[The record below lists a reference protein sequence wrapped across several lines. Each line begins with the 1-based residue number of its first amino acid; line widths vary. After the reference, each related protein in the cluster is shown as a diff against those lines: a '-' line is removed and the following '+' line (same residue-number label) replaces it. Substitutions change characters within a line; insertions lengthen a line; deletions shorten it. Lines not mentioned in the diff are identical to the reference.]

1 MADEKIS
8 AIQTMLVTLP
18 RARVIGRTR
27 IYILHG
33 KEARRCPFLVAAM
46 SELLIK
52 PALLSEAQLRYNG
65 SLIIHVFDQQLR
77 RLCFRCTLYM
87 LPNTLRRS
95 QER

>member
-1 MADEKIS
+1 LEGRGFIFCTEKKHEGAS
-8 AIQTMLVTLP
+8 
-18 RARVIGRTR
+18 
-27 IYILHG
+27 
-33 KEARRCPFLVAAM
+33 PFLAAAM

-52 PALLSEAQLRYNG
+52 PALLSEAQFRHNG

-87 LPNTLRRS
+87 LPNTLRRW

>member
-1 MADEKIS
+1 LEGRGFIFCTEKKHEDAPS
-8 AIQTMLVTLP
+8 
-18 RARVIGRTR
+18 
-27 IYILHG
+27 
-33 KEARRCPFLVAAM
+33 FLAVAM

-52 PALLSEAQLRYNG
+52 PALLSEAQLRHNG

-77 RLCFRCTLYM
+77 RLCFRCALYM